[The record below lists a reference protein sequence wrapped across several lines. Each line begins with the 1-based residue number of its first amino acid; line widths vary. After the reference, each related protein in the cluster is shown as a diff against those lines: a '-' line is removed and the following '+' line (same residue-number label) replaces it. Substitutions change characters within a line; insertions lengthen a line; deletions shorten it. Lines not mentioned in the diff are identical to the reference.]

1 MLRVVQLEEL
11 EALLLEAPE
20 LMGRYEQRTP
30 QFRGAVRDW
39 LDRVAAALRSNRLA
53 GAATVAALRGDIIA
67 AERGSPA
74 ADLVT
79 AAGASRRQIAATV
92 AMRSLQ
98 RAIAAVGAG
107 IDGTRAPS
115 NDGHPLGGAGLAGG
129 RAESGGDGAK

>member
-20 LMGRYEQRTP
+20 LIGRYEQRTP

-79 AAGASRRQIAATV
+79 AAGASRRPIAPTV
-92 AMRSLQ
+92 AMRSRQ
-98 RAIAAVGAG
+98 RALAA
-107 IDGTRAPS
+107 
-115 NDGHPLGGAGLAGG
+115 G
-129 RAESGGDGAK
+129 RAGVGGTEGRRNSAAP

>member
-20 LMGRYEQRTP
+20 LIGRYEQRTP

-53 GAATVAALRGDIIA
+53 GAATVAALRGEIIA
-67 AERGSPA
+67 AARGSPP

-79 AAGASRRQIAATV
+79 AAGAIRPRLRQHNRALERR
-92 AMRSLQ
+92 MRQ
-98 RAIAAVGAG
+98 
-107 IDGTRAPS
+107 
-115 NDGHPLGGAGLAGG
+115 LAGNAADLVG
-129 RAESGGDGAK
+129 RYATRCAHRIR